1 MQDDK
6 DTSNDNLNPD
16 RLIFI
21 GRTFQEYERMF
32 NITSANL
39 GKKKILDCHSGAS
52 SFVGGIQ

>member
-16 RLIFI
+16 RVIFI

-32 NITSANL
+32 NITLSNL
-39 GKKKILDCHSGAS
+39 GKRRTLDCPSGVP
-52 SFVGGIQ
+52 SFAGGIQ